1 MVMLN
6 ISTLTGLTIGQYVLK
21 EQLGAGGMGVV
32 YRAYQPTL
40 EREVAVKV
48 LPTMLAGQEGYIERF
63 TREARTAASLEHTH
77 IVPIYDYGTQ
87 QDVSY
92 VVMRMLTGGALA
104 QRPQQHIAAE
114 KPLPS
119 PGDASQIPKPSAR
132 PPPHPPS

>member
-48 LPTMLAGQEGYIERF
+48 LPTMLASQEGYIERF
-63 TREARTAASLEHTH
+63 TREARTAARRGQET
-77 IVPIYDYGTQ
+77 VA
-87 QDVSY
+87 V
-92 VVMRMLTGGALA
+92 
-104 QRPQQHIAAE
+104 
-114 KPLPS
+114 
-119 PGDASQIPKPSAR
+119 AR
-132 PPPHPPS
+132 